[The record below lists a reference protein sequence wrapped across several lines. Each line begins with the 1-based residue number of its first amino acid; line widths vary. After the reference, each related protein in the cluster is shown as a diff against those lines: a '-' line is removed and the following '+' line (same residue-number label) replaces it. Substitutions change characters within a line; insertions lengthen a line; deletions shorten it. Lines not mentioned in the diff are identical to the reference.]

1 MNKIIITK
9 MNGQILTAMSNG
21 SRIVQMHLEEKESQS
36 VLGNIYIG
44 KVKNIAKNIKT
55 QHYYS

>member
-21 SRIVQMHLEEKESQS
+21 SRIVQMHLEEKDSQS
-36 VLGNIYIG
+36 VLGNISEKLKILQ
-44 KVKNIAKNIKT
+44 KILT
-55 QHYYS
+55 LPLLT

>member
-21 SRIVQMHLEEKESQS
+21 SRIVQMHLEEKDSQS

-44 KVKNIAKNIKT
+44 KVKNIAKILT
-55 QHYYS
+55 LPLLT